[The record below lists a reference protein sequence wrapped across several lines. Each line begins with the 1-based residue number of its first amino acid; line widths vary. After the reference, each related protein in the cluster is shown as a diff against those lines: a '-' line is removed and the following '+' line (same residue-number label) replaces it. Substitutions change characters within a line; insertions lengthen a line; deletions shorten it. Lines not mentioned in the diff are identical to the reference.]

1 MCDKIARADCWAGV
15 TVGSPICL
23 ASPIDFASGTTIT
36 MDVYSPVAGA
46 PILLKLENCTNATI
60 STEIV
65 VLTTVTNAWETL
77 TFNFGTSGCAA
88 PPNLANTYDKLSI
101 FPNFTCTPTACGVP
115 NPGVGSTFSSSAFY
129 FDNIEL
135 VPTPIALELPI
146 VFDSQP
152 ATLTPFGGNMSATI
166 GVDPTDPTN
175 AVLCA
180 TKLPGADCWAGVTV
194 GSPICLASPIDFA
207 SGTTITMDVYS
218 PVAGAPILL
227 KLENCITPGISTEIV
242 VLTTVTNA
250 WETLTFNFGTSGCP
264 APPNLANTYDK
275 LSIFLILLVHQQHVV
290 YRIRCGLYFFD
301 ISFYFDNIELVPTPI
316 ALELPIVFDS
326 QPATLTPFGSNMS
339 ATIEWIQQIQRTQ
352 YCVLQN

>member
-1 MCDKIARADCWAGV
+1 MRLDFLNRNLFNLSFGQSHNFGDILNRLNSVKNAAFLILSIFVLNLSFIEITNAQTTCTGNVPIQNLANGMNYTITVGPTSGNVSISVTVVDNPPGLVGFLGGPGNPISFPNGSGTFTYNLTGQPNPYVLNIYFNWAAGGQGSSTPVSCSATVSTPLALPIVFDSQPATLTPFGGNMSATIGVDPTDPTNAVLCATKLPGADCWAGV

-152 ATLTPFGGNMSATI
+152 ATLTPFGVI
-166 GVDPTDPTN
+166 
-175 AVLCA
+175 
-180 TKLPGADCWAGVTV
+180 
-194 GSPICLASPIDFA
+194 
-207 SGTTITMDVYS
+207 
-218 PVAGAPILL
+218 
-227 KLENCITPGISTEIV
+227 
-242 VLTTVTNA
+242 
-250 WETLTFNFGTSGCP
+250 
-264 APPNLANTYDK
+264 
-275 LSIFLILLVHQQHVV
+275 
-290 YRIRCGLYFFD
+290 
-301 ISFYFDNIELVPTPI
+301 
-316 ALELPIVFDS
+316 
-326 QPATLTPFGSNMS
+326 
-339 ATIEWIQQIQRTQ
+339 
-352 YCVLQN
+352 